1 MHNANENG
9 CISLDFIDVF
19 RRFRGA
25 KFKLLI
31 AADPALDNI
40 SPPVIFA
47 MIDATSAW

>member
-25 KFKLLI
+25 KFKLKKLK
-31 AADPALDNI
+31 ALEGR
-40 SPPVIFA
+40 
-47 MIDATSAW
+47 